1 MLEDIVKPGLMLI
14 VCGTAVG
21 TRSSQRKHYYAGPG
35 NKFWRVLADVG
46 LTPRQLAPIEAPF
59 LLDFGIGLTDL
70 VKGQSGSDTS
80 IRFDGSDAARLQD
93 KIAKL
98 KPRYLCF
105 NGKRAAQEFFGTRA
119 IVYGLQAERI
129 GVTELFV
136 APSTSAAAN
145 RFWELSWWHDLAERV
160 KETA

>member
-1 MLEDIVKPGLMLI
+1 MLEDIVKPGLRLI
-14 VCGTAVG
+14 ICGTAAG
-21 TRSSQRKHYYAGPG
+21 TRSSRLKQYYAGRG
-35 NKFWRVLADVG
+35 NKFWRLLADVG

-70 VKGQSGSDTS
+70 VKGQSGSDAL
-80 IRFDGSDAARLQD
+80 IRFDQSDVSLLCD

-98 KPRYLCF
+98 EPRYLCF
-105 NGKRAAQEFFGTRA
+105 NGKRAAREFFGTRGV
-119 IVYGLQAERI
+119 VYGLQAERI

-136 APSTSAAAN
+136 APSTSAAGN
-145 RFWELSWWHDLAERV
+145 RFWELSWWRDLAERV